1 MTDRKRHHD
10 SGTLV
15 FLTQHDTMIR
25 NTPILV
31 DVAQANR
38 SKGLP
43 RAHTQFHNLI
53 RKIDR
58 QKQLLAVWSE
68 TLPRYRSKV
77 AKDYQPLQQTY
88 QTHRADLV
96 RLFDEATGL
105 PAFKKR
111 DREKLAHL
119 ILDLAGEL
127 IGEYGFTDL
136 KPIYDR
142 HAETDFDT
150 EAATDA
156 ARTAELMQSIL
167 GIDFDPHE
175 DISSPEKLAQA
186 AALKLQ
192 RAHEEAE
199 ERRQR
204 EQERRATRPK
214 TARQLEKEA
223 IKQAA
228 ERETGKSIQDVYRK
242 LVTAMH
248 PDREPDPAER
258 ERKTALMQQVNAA
271 YQKKD
276 LLELLELQLALE
288 QIDPAHLAGL
298 TEERIKHYNKIL
310 REQSEQLAEELA
322 EIENEVR
329 MQAGL
334 GPFQKIAPGE
344 LLDIL
349 DRDIGRLKR
358 DIRTIRKDLE
368 SLRDHAALKTWLK
381 EFRIPRR
388 QASDDALLD
397 LMFSDFKF

>member
-1 MTDRKRHHD
+1 
-10 SGTLV
+10 
-15 FLTQHDTMIR
+15 MIR

-31 DVAQANR
+31 DVAQANS
-38 SKGLP
+38 SKGLS
-43 RAHTQFHNLI
+43 RTHTQFHNLI

-77 AKDYQPLQQTY
+77 ATDYQPLLQTY
-88 QTHRADLV
+88 LAHRSDLV
-96 RLFDEATGL
+96 RLFDTATRQ
-105 PAFKKR
+105 PVFKKR
-111 DREKLAHL
+111 DREKLVHL
-119 ILDLAGEL
+119 ILEMAGEL
-127 IGEYGFTDL
+127 IAQHGLTEL

-150 EAATDA
+150 EAASDA
-156 ARTAELMQSIL
+156 ARTAELMQSFL
-167 GIDFDPHE
+167 GIDFDPNE

-186 AALKLQ
+186 AAEKLR

-204 EQERRATRPK
+204 DQERRAGRPK

-310 REQSEQLAEELA
+310 REQSDQLAEEIA
-322 EIENEVR
+322 EIENEIR

-334 GPFQKIAPGE
+334 GPFQKIAPKE
-344 LLDIL
+344 IL
-349 DRDIGRLKR
+349 DLISHDIGQLKR
-358 DIRTIRKDLE
+358 DIRKIRQDLE
-368 SLRDHAALKTWLK
+368 SFRVHAALKAWLK

-388 QASDDALLD
+388 EASNDALLN
-397 LMFSDFKF
+397 LMFSDLKF